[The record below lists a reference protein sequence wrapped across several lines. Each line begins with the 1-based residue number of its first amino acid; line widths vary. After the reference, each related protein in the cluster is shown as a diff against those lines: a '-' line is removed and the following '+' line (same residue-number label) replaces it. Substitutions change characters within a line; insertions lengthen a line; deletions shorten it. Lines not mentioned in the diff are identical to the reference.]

1 MRIAILSDTR
11 LPTHKDFAGHGLG
24 KVVLTIA
31 EGLLK
36 RGHDVELFGG
46 PGTDWTGKTHIN
58 QDEREFAIE
67 IQMSLP
73 FDVILDSTH
82 QHTLQ
87 KVVQSTPIVNLSQDR
102 EGAPGKCAV
111 FSSEAH
117 KCEMIKRY
125 GEGENGRVIPNGV
138 NIDEFKPV
146 LPNGEHFIY
155 LSMMH
160 TPKAPIMA
168 WNAARLAGVKLVM
181 AGPTPPMPPADVE
194 YIGPVSGIDKVEFLS
209 RAKALLFGAST
220 EAGPVTPLE
229 AQACGCPVIV
239 SAYGAAEEAV
249 VNGETGFVVRDTL
262 EMVEAIKKI
271 DTIDRAKV
279 RQWAVE
285 NRSTEKMIDAYEK
298 VLIAASQ
305 GEVW

>member
-31 EGLLK
+31 EGLKK
-36 RGHDVELFGG
+36 RGHDVKLFAG
-46 PGTDWTGKTHIN
+46 PGSAWDGTLITYDT
-58 QDEREFAIE
+58 EEMF
-67 IQMSLP
+67 IQHFMLVPQEP

-82 QHTLQ
+82 QHKLQ
-87 KVVQSTPIVNLSQDR
+87 KVVQPTPIVNLSQDR
-102 EGAPGKCAV
+102 EAEPGKCAV
-111 FSSEAH
+111 FSSESH
-117 KCEMIKRY
+117 KQFHKSETGK
-125 GEGENGRVIPNGV
+125 VIPNGV
-138 NIDEFKPV
+138 NVDEFKPV
-146 LPNGEHFIY
+146 IPNGEHFIY

-249 VNGETGFVVRDTL
+249 VNGETGFLVRDTL